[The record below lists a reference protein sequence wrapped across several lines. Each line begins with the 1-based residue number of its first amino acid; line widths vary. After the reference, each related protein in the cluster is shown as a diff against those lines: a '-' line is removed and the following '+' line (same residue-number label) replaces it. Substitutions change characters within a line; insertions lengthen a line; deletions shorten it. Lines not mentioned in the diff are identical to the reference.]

1 MKHKLLAVAL
11 LTVAA
16 LVHAEPTPA
25 KKELLNKVL
34 QLQQPLIDVT
44 ARQLAEQPIA
54 QLMQPVGNAI
64 QFRVPPEKR
73 EALGKEIQADMK
85 KYIDD
90 VGPMLRD
97 RTAKLAPAVLGAQL
111 DAKFSEDELRQLIAL
126 LESPVLRKFS
136 QMGPDMQKALAEK
149 VVAETKGQIEPKLK
163 ALGQG
168 VDKRL
173 NAAAPPPA
181 GAASAPATK

>member
-11 LTVAA
+11 LSVAA

-25 KKELLNKVL
+25 KKELLNKVM

-90 VGPMLRD
+90 VGPMLHD

-111 DAKFSEDELRQLIAL
+111 DAKFSEEELRQLIGL

-149 VVAETKGQIEPKLK
+149 VVAETKGQIETKLK
-163 ALGQG
+163 ALGQT

-173 NAAAPPPA
+173 NAAAPPAA
-181 GAASAPATK
+181 GASAPATK